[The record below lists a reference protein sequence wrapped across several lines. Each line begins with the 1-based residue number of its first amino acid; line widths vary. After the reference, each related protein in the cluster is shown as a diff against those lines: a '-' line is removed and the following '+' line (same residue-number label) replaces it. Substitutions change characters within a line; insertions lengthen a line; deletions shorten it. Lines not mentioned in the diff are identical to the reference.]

1 MNNQSIKM
9 NPLPNVRFVARSPF
23 PFVGGLGWGFLILF
37 FTLSCSRNDITTD
50 PSCRLAFSA
59 DTVRFD
65 TVFTTLGSATHR
77 LMVYN
82 PNKQAIRTNIA
93 LAGGS
98 NSPFRLHID
107 GLAAESARDVEIA
120 TKDSLYIFVEVTI
133 DPQNSDLP
141 VVTGDFIL
149 FETNTNRQCVRLE
162 AYGQDVYIL
171 RNETIG
177 HTTWAGLKPYLIYGQ
192 LTVDTLET
200 LRIEAGVHIYL
211 HQNADIHVKGSLV
224 AEGTADQPI
233 VFAGDRLEKM
243 YRDIPGQWGSIIF
256 GTASRDN
263 RLHHAEI
270 RNGTNGLI
278 FGNPRYEQIPAIT
291 LDAVAVMNMSNAGI
305 MVFAADVD
313 AVNCLAANCGSHVIG
328 LFSGGTSRF
337 VYCTVANNYS
347 PYIRRTSAAALTV
360 RQNYADIQGKI
371 SGNVFFGNSIVYGSM
386 SDEIDADGAD
396 AFLFDRC
403 LLRTTMDTATSG
415 FANVLINANPV
426 FTNTTNGNFR
436 LKEESPARDAG
447 DSHIGASVTEDM
459 DGKGRIDGS
468 APDMGAY
475 EWRPHSL

>member
-1 MNNQSIKM
+1 MK
-9 NPLPNVRFVARSPF
+9 PLPDARYAAGF
-23 PFVGGLGWGFLILF
+23 PFGGGLGFLILF

-50 PSCRLAFSA
+50 PSCRLGFSA
-59 DTVRFD
+59 DTIRFD

-82 PNKQAIRTNIA
+82 PNKQAIRTSIA

-107 GLAAESARDVEIA
+107 GLAAESAQDVKIA
-120 TKDSLYIFVEVTI
+120 AMDSLYIFVEVTI

-141 VVTGDFIL
+141 VVTGDSIL
-149 FETNTNRQCVRLE
+149 FETNANRQRVRLE

-171 RNETIG
+171 RGETIG
-177 HTTWAGLKPYLIYGQ
+177 HTTWTGSRPYLVYGR
-192 LTVDTLET
+192 LTVDTLKT
-200 LRIEAGVHIYL
+200 LHIEAGVHVYL

-305 MVFAADVD
+305 TVFAADVD
-313 AVNCLAANCGSHVIG
+313 AVNCLAVNCGSHVIG
-328 LFSGGTSRF
+328 LFGGGTSRF
-337 VYCTVANNYS
+337 VYCTVAGNYS
-347 PYIRRTSAAALTV
+347 PYIRRTSTAALTV
-360 RQNYADIQGKI
+360 SQNYADIKGKI
-371 SGNVFFGNSIVYGSM
+371 PGNVFFGNSIVYGTM
-386 SDEIDADGAD
+386 SDEIDTDGAD
-396 AFLFDRC
+396 ACLFDRC
-403 LLRTTMDTATSG
+403 LLRTTMNTATSG
-415 FANVLINANPV
+415 FSGVLTNSSPV
-426 FTNTTNGNFR
+426 FAGATSGNFR
-436 LKEESPARDAG
+436 LKEESPARDTG
-447 DSHIGASVTEDM
+447 DSRIGASVTEDM
-459 DGKGRIDGS
+459 DGNNRIYGP

-475 EWRPHSL
+475 EWRSSSLQD